1 MKDKEYLN
9 KVIEAAISKLKDAK
23 KPLSELEIT
32 SGIVGRLKKKIGQ
45 NDKRHSSK
53 IRFRGVTFKEAIDT
67 KEWTKSILQLSDK
80 KYILKE
86 EESIY
91 SVKESSNQWDWCD
104 VDYEKAIEYKLNN
117 LKKVDPYKLE
127 VLVSNLLEK
136 IYSEFEFEVTKKS
149 GDLGIDVKGHKI
161 DSTNKREAI
170 YVQVKKFNKTVGRE
184 YADQF
189 VGALNG
195 SLKKNRYSRLTG
207 LFITTGRYPD
217 SFIDKLR
224 DSQDKSIS
232 FACWDGTEL
241 SRQMLKNGL
250 GIKYSIDKDFWKNFD
265 STAVLMSNKVTKKKT
280 TVKKKKTS

>member
-9 KVIEAAISKLKDAK
+9 QVIDAGISKLKDAK

-32 SGIVGRLKKKIGQ
+32 SGIVGRLKKKIGGE
-45 NDKRHSSK
+45 DKRHSSK
-53 IRFRGVTFKEAIDT
+53 VRFRIESFKDIKNT
-67 KEWTKSILQLSDK
+67 PEWKNSILQMSDK
-80 KYILKE
+80 KFILTE

-91 SVKESSNQWDWCD
+91 SVKQSSNQWDWFD
-104 VDYEKAIEYKLNN
+104 VDYETAIKYKLNN

-127 VLVSNLLEK
+127 VLVSDLLK
-136 IYSEFEFEVTKKS
+136 NIYSEFDFVVTKKS

-195 SLKKNRYSRLTG
+195 SLKK
-207 LFITTGRYPD
+207 
-217 SFIDKLR
+217 IDIL
-224 DSQDKSIS
+224 D
-232 FACWDGTEL
+232 
-241 SRQMLKNGL
+241 
-250 GIKYSIDKDFWKNFD
+250 
-265 STAVLMSNKVTKKKT
+265 
-280 TVKKKKTS
+280 